1 MKEDKWSFFEMG
13 EPLSF
18 EDLSLYKKRLHKDK
32 MNIDIIFRYL
42 KEMGIYFETI
52 DKKIKECYS
61 FERTTI
67 WNNYSREIRKKSQ
80 GQIHWL
86 AQSVLMLFVIP
97 KISSPVMKNGASGQF
112 YP

>member
-1 MKEDKWSFFEMG
+1 MG
-13 EPLSF
+13 KPLSF

-67 WNNYSREIRKKSQ
+67 
-80 GQIHWL
+80 
-86 AQSVLMLFVIP
+86 
-97 KISSPVMKNGASGQF
+97 
-112 YP
+112 

>member
-1 MKEDKWSFFEMG
+1 MAPSEFGSYKWRVDLKALVKTDPDKKKCSEDTILTKVDTKEMIQVSVHDQV
-13 EPLSF
+13 
-18 EDLSLYKKRLHKDK
+18 K

-67 WNNYSREIRKKSQ
+67 
-80 GQIHWL
+80 
-86 AQSVLMLFVIP
+86 
-97 KISSPVMKNGASGQF
+97 
-112 YP
+112 